1 MARIVATGRDALVRA
16 AEAASA
22 NLFGPVEGLN
32 QSGMRVSIPVGTYD
46 TQQHLYILGQ
56 SGGEVYTLKDTQL
69 TATTQGDFI
78 RGYVIGQVNDI
89 IYQRTKWIVPVGQA
103 VMGFAMAA
111 AGGFAVGGAIVIAN
125 VAVTAV
131 KFCDLCQRH
140 PNEVSIV
147 EAELPVTLGALSRIS
162 AICPRLFACLCS
174 VMARADLDA
183 IRNYRPT
190 AGGVAS
196 TLGSML
202 AGATSTGATQFGFA
216 GLEILLVNG
225 LSGVLQSARQ
235 TGFHAG
241 LGAAAGTF
249 NDSGGEANALIDQ
262 LRRRGVHVSDIDAR
276 AIRRELSSPEG
287 MAELHLLQRSVQRLS
302 PAMVTLYNSFE
313 SL

>member
-1 MARIVATGRDALVRA
+1 
-16 AEAASA
+16 
-22 NLFGPVEGLN
+22 
-32 QSGMRVSIPVGTYD
+32 MRVSIPVGTYD
-46 TQQHLYILGQ
+46 TQQQLYILGQ
-56 SGGEVYTLKDTQL
+56 SGGEVYTLKDTHL
-69 TATTQGDFI
+69 VATPQGDFI

-111 AGGFAVGGAIVIAN
+111 AGGFAAAGVIVVAN

-140 PNEVSIV
+140 PNEVSIMGT
-147 EAELPVTLGALSRIS
+147 ELPVTLGALSRIS
-162 AICPRLFACLCS
+162 VLCPRLFACLGA

-183 IRNYRPT
+183 IGNYRPS
-190 AGGVAS
+190 AS
-196 TLGSML
+196 TIASILGSML

-216 GLEILLVNG
+216 GLKVLLVDG
-225 LSGVLQSARQ
+225 LGGVLQSARQ

-249 NDSGGEANALIDQ
+249 GDSGGDAAALIDQ
-262 LRRRGVHVSDIDAR
+262 LRRRGVHVNDMYAR

-302 PAMVTLYNSFE
+302 PALVTLYNSFE